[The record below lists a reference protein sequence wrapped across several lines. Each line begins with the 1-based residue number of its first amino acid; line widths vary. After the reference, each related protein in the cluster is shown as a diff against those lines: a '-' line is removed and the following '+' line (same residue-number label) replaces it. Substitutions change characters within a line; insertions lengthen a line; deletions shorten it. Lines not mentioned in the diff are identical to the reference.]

1 MDDHDIITML
11 INRDQGALLVLS
23 SQYDAYCSHIAGNI
37 LDTKEDVEECLNDT
51 YLMIWNSI
59 PPNEPENLAA
69 YIGKITRNLAF
80 NRYRNNR
87 AQKRGGNIA
96 FVLHELSEIVSN
108 DSTPEQEYDHL
119 ELTTAIN
126 AFLASL
132 PQWKRY
138 IFVRRCYYADSI
150 SEIAKSCGKKESHIS
165 MALTRLRRK
174 LRKYLIERGF
184 EL

>member
-1 MDDHDIITML
+1 MEDEKIIEL
-11 INRDQGALLVLS
+11 FFQRSEAALDQVKQKYSNFCASVARRIVS
-23 SQYDAYCSHIAGNI
+23 DPR
-37 LDTKEDVEECLNDT
+37 DVEECLNDT

-150 SEIAKSCGKKESHIS
+150 SEIAKSCGKTESHIS